1 MGNEASYLDNNTGD
15 NKNQNRINNND
26 RSKIISSPTPT
37 LSARK
42 SNKLSDNNNNNIQMF
57 IANNKQ

>member
-26 RSKIISSPTPT
+26 RSKIISSPTPS

-42 SNKLSDNNNNNIQMF
+42 SNKLSDNNNNNIQIV